1 MTHSALIL
9 ALATGVPQLT
19 IEAIQD
25 MPPTNSLRMSMEKVL
40 QAHVAQQAKVQ
51 EASMLRK
58 AMWPELNMG
67 WHYDEKGNP
76 ILPGNEIALSQE
88 VSRRANDLESSICEL
103 RVLEN
108 AVIER
113 VAFQDNRRKE
123 RAYRPSKPNA
133 LERVVQANKQESRHM
148 CRHY

>member
-1 MTHSALIL
+1 MTHSALKL

-25 MPPTNSLRMSMEKVL
+25 MPPANSLRIGMEKVL

-58 AMWPELNMG
+58 AMRPELNMG

-88 VSRRANDLESSICEL
+88 VSHWANDL
-103 RVLEN
+103 
-108 AVIER
+108 
-113 VAFQDNRRKE
+113 
-123 RAYRPSKPNA
+123 
-133 LERVVQANKQESRHM
+133 
-148 CRHY
+148 